1 MSLALLGA
9 IQAAG
14 QIGYGAYQQVQA
26 KNLQKKLGPQP
37 TYDFDYAKRGVA
49 GQLNLAQGEAPGLT
63 QQLQGVNQN
72 VANTTQNIAN
82 MAPSGAAGLGALV
95 GVNANANQSYADIIG
110 QGAMTKQGLMQ
121 NYLQGVSGLQGYAD
135 QAFQINKLGPYKEM
149 QGDVK
154 ELQLAG
160 NQNIGGGIASGF
172 DTIGSSIAANSVGN
186 LTAQGMSLKSL
197 NLNETQVK
205 EAIKDLS
212 PNDTL
217 YKLYKQYYPQY
228 FLTDPSNSGD
238 KSMNTANPD
247 NQINIA

>member
-14 QIGYGAYQQVQA
+14 QIGYGAYQQIQA

-37 TYDFDYAKRGVA
+37 TYDFDFAKRGVA

-63 QQLQGVNQN
+63 QQLQAVNQN

-121 NYLQGVSGLQGYAD
+121 TYLQGLGGLQPFAD
-135 QAFQINKLGPYKEM
+135 QAFQTNKFVPYKEM

-154 ELQLAG
+154 DLQLAG
-160 NQNIGGGIASGF
+160 TQNIGGGIASGF
-172 DTIGSSIAANSVGN
+172 DTIGSSIAANSVGD
-186 LTAQGMSLKSL
+186 LTTQAVTLRGL
-197 NLNETQVK
+197 NLSEQVVLD
-205 EAIKDLS
+205 AIKGLS
-212 PNDTL
+212 PTDATYRL
-217 YKLYKQYYPQY
+217 YKTAYPQY
-228 FLTDPSNSGD
+228 V
-238 KSMNTANPD
+238 K
-247 NQINIA
+247 

>member
-14 QIGYGAYQQVQA
+14 QIGYGLYQQKQA
-26 KNLQKKLGPQP
+26 KDLQKKLGEQP
-37 TYDFDYAKRGVA
+37 TYDFNYAKRGVA

-72 VANTTQNIAN
+72 VANTTQNIQN

-110 QGAMTKQGLMQ
+110 QGAMIKQGLMQ

-135 QAFQINKLGPYKEM
+135 QAYQFNKLGPYTQQKEA
-149 QGDVK
+149 VTA
-154 ELQLAG
+154 LQLAG

-172 DTIGSSIAANSVGN
+172 DTIGSSIAANSVGD
-186 LTAQGMSLKSL
+186 LTTQAVTLRGL
-197 NLNETQVK
+197 NLSEQVVLDT
-205 EAIKDLS
+205 IKGLS
-212 PNDTL
+212 PNDAT
-217 YKLYKQYYPQY
+217 YKLYKTAYPQY
-228 FLTDPSNSGD
+228 V
-238 KSMNTANPD
+238 K
-247 NQINIA
+247 

>member
-1 MSLALLGA
+1 MISLAALGA

-14 QIGYGAYQQVQA
+14 QIGYGLYQQKQA
-26 KNLQKKLGPQP
+26 KDLQKKLGPQP
-37 TYDFDYAKRGVA
+37 TYDFDFAKRGVA
-49 GQLNLAQGEAPGLT
+49 GQLNLAQGEMPGVT

-72 VANTTQNIAN
+72 VANTTQNIQN

-110 QGAMTKQGLMQ
+110 QGAMMKQGLLQ
-121 NYLQGVSGLQGYAD
+121 NYLQGVSGLQSYAD

-172 DTIGSSIAANSVGN
+172 DTIGSSIAANSVGD
-186 LTAQGMSLKSL
+186 LTSQAATLKSMNLSKEYVL
-197 NLNETQVK
+197 NAVKGLAETDATYQ
-205 EAIKDLS
+205 
-212 PNDTL
+212 L
-217 YKLYKQYYPQY
+217 YKSQYPQY
-228 FLTDPSNSGD
+228 F
-238 KSMNTANPD
+238 
-247 NQINIA
+247 Q

>member
-14 QIGYGAYQQVQA
+14 QIGYGVYQQQQA
-26 KNLQKKLGPQP
+26 KSLQKKLGPQP

-72 VANTTQNIAN
+72 VANTTQNIQN

-110 QGAMTKQGLMQ
+110 QGAMTKQSLLQ

-135 QAFQINKLGPYKEM
+135 QAYQFNKLGPYTQQKEA
-149 QGDVK
+149 VTA
-154 ELQLAG
+154 LQLAG
-160 NQNIGGGIASGF
+160 NENIGGGIASGF
-172 DTIGSSIAANSVGN
+172 DTIGSSIAA
-186 LTAQGMSLKSL
+186 KSL
-197 NLNETQVK
+197 NGDNANTDSIDYLDRSNFTEDQVK
-205 EAIKDLS
+205 EKIKKFPRGTGYYTRLEGRYGEK
-212 PNDTL
+212 
-217 YKLYKQYYPQY
+217 YKYLFQ
-228 FLTDPSNSGD
+228 
-238 KSMNTANPD
+238 
-247 NQINIA
+247 

>member
-14 QIGYGAYQQVQA
+14 QIGYGLYQQKQA
-26 KNLQKKLGPQP
+26 KDLQKKLGEQP
-37 TYDFDYAKRGVA
+37 TYDFDFAKRGVA

-72 VANTTQNIAN
+72 VANTTQNIQN

-121 NYLQGVSGLQGYAD
+121 NYLQGLGGLQPFAD
-135 QAFQINKLGPYKEM
+135 QAYQFNKLGPYTQQKEAITAL
-149 QGDVK
+149 QG
-154 ELQLAG
+154 AG

-172 DTIGSSIAANSVGN
+172 DTIGSSIAANSVGD
-186 LTAQGMSLKSL
+186 LTTQAVTLRGL
-197 NLNETQVK
+197 NLSEQVVLDT
-205 EAIKDLS
+205 IKGLS
-212 PNDTL
+212 PNDAT
-217 YKLYKQYYPQY
+217 YKLYKTAYPQY
-228 FLTDPSNSGD
+228 V
-238 KSMNTANPD
+238 K
-247 NQINIA
+247 

>member
-14 QIGYGAYQQVQA
+14 QIGYGAYQQRQA

-37 TYDFDYAKRGVA
+37 IYDFDYAKRGVA

-121 NYLQGVSGLQGYAD
+121 NYLQGLGGLQGY
-135 QAFQINKLGPYKEM
+135 
-149 QGDVK
+149 GDK
-154 ELQLAG
+154 AYETNQLAPYLQQQEKITQLQGAG
-160 NQNIGGGIASGF
+160 NENIGGGIASGF
-172 DTIGSSIAANSVGN
+172 ETIGSSIAANSVGD
-186 LTAQGMSLKSL
+186 LTTQAVSLKGL
-197 NLNETQVK
+197 NLSETSVL
-205 EAIKDLS
+205 EAIAGLS
-212 PNDTL
+212 PTDPT
-217 YKLYKQYYPQY
+217 YKLYKTAYPQY
-228 FLTDPSNSGD
+228 V
-238 KSMNTANPD
+238 K
-247 NQINIA
+247 

>member
-14 QIGYGAYQQVQA
+14 QIGYGAYQQRQA

-121 NYLQGVSGLQGYAD
+121 GYLQGLGGLQGY
-135 QAFQINKLGPYKEM
+135 
-149 QGDVK
+149 GDK
-154 ELQLAG
+154 AYETNQLAPYLQQQEKINQLQGAG
-160 NQNIGGGIASGF
+160 NENIGGGIASGF
-172 DTIGSSIAANSVGN
+172 ETIGSSIAANSVGD
-186 LTAQGMSLKSL
+186 LTTQAMSLKGL
-197 NLNETQVK
+197 GLTEDKVL
-205 EAIKDLS
+205 EAIAGLS
-212 PNDTL
+212 PTDPT
-217 YKLYKQYYPQY
+217 YKLYKTAYPQY
-228 FLTDPSNSGD
+228 V
-238 KSMNTANPD
+238 K
-247 NQINIA
+247 

>member
-14 QIGYGAYQQVQA
+14 QIGYGAYQQRQA

-121 NYLQGVSGLQGYAD
+121 GYLQGLGGLQGY
-135 QAFQINKLGPYKEM
+135 
-149 QGDVK
+149 GDK
-154 ELQLAG
+154 AYETNQLAPYLQQQEKITQLQGAG
-160 NQNIGGGIASGF
+160 NENIGGGIASGF
-172 DTIGSSIAANSVGN
+172 ETIGSSIAANSVGD
-186 LTAQGMSLKSL
+186 LTTQAMSLKGL
-197 NLNETQVK
+197 GLTEDKVLK
-205 EAIKDLS
+205 AIAGLS
-212 PNDTL
+212 PDSAT
-217 YKLYKQYYPQY
+217 YKLYKTAYPQY
-228 FLTDPSNSGD
+228 V
-238 KSMNTANPD
+238 K
-247 NQINIA
+247 

>member
-14 QIGYGAYQQVQA
+14 QIGYGAYQQRQA

-37 TYDFDYAKRGVA
+37 TYDFDFAKRGVA

-72 VANTTQNIAN
+72 VANTNQNIQN

-95 GVNANANQSYADIIG
+95 GVNANTNQSYADIIG

-135 QAFQINKLGPYKEM
+135 QAYQFNKFGPYKEM
-149 QGDVK
+149 QADVK
-154 ELQLAG
+154 ELQGAG
-160 NQNIGGGIASGF
+160 TQNIGGGIASGF
-172 DTIGSSIAANSVGN
+172 DTIGSSIAAKSLSGDAMDTNSVDYLQKSN
-186 LTAQGMSLKSL
+186 FSEAEVMDKLKKFPKGSG
-197 NLNETQVK
+197 
-205 EAIKDLS
+205 
-212 PNDTL
+212 
-217 YKLYKQYYPQY
+217 YYDALALRY
-228 FLTDPSNSGD
+228 TDKYPHLF
-238 KSMNTANPD
+238 
-247 NQINIA
+247 Q

>member
-14 QIGYGAYQQVQA
+14 QIGYGMYQQNQA

-72 VANTTQNIAN
+72 VANTTQNIQN

-135 QAFQINKLGPYKEM
+135 KAYETNKLSPYLRQQEQITQL
-149 QGDVK
+149 QG
-154 ELQLAG
+154 AG
-160 NQNIGGGIASGF
+160 NENIGGGIASGF
-172 DTIGSSIAANSVGN
+172 DTIGSSIAANSVGDFN
-186 LTAQGMSLKSL
+186 TQSATLKSL
-197 NLNETQVK
+197 NLS
-205 EAIKDLS
+205 KDAVLAAVAGL
-212 PNDTL
+212 DTNSST
-217 YKLYKQYYPQY
+217 YKLYQSTYPDY
-228 FLTDPSNSGD
+228 F
-238 KSMNTANPD
+238 K
-247 NQINIA
+247 

>member
-121 NYLQGVSGLQGYAD
+121 NYLQGLGGLQGYAD
-135 QAFQINKLGPYKEM
+135 QAFQTNKLGPYKDL
-149 QGDVK
+149 QTDIK
-154 ELQLAG
+154 DLQLAG
-160 NQNIGGGIASGF
+160 NQNIGSGIASGF
-172 DTIGSSIAANSVGN
+172 DTIGSSIAANSVGD
-186 LTAQGMSLKSL
+186 LTTQAVTLRGL
-197 NLNETQVK
+197 NLSEQVVLDT
-205 EAIKDLS
+205 IKGLS
-212 PNDTL
+212 PNDAT
-217 YKLYKQYYPQY
+217 YKLYKTAYPQY
-228 FLTDPSNSGD
+228 V
-238 KSMNTANPD
+238 K
-247 NQINIA
+247 

>member
-14 QIGYGAYQQVQA
+14 QIGYGAYQQIQA

-37 TYDFDYAKRGVA
+37 TYDFDFAKRGVA

-63 QQLQGVNQN
+63 QQLQAVNQN

-110 QGAMTKQGLMQ
+110 QGAMTKQGLLQ

-154 ELQLAG
+154 ELLLAG

-172 DTIGSSIAANSVGN
+172 DTIGSSIAANSVGD
-186 LTAQGMSLKSL
+186 LTTQAATLKSM
-197 NLNETQVK
+197 NLSK
-205 EAIKDLS
+205 EAVLKAIEGLPETDA
-212 PNDTL
+212 T
-217 YKLYKQYYPQY
+217 YKLYKSQYPQY
-228 FLTDPSNSGD
+228 F
-238 KSMNTANPD
+238 
-247 NQINIA
+247 

>member
-14 QIGYGAYQQVQA
+14 QIGYGVYQQQQA
-26 KNLQKKLGPQP
+26 KSLQKKLGPQP

-72 VANTTQNIAN
+72 VANTTQNIQN

-110 QGAMTKQGLMQ
+110 QGAMTKQSLLQ

-135 QAFQINKLGPYKEM
+135 QAYQFNKLGPYTQQKEATTA
-149 QGDVK
+149 
-154 ELQLAG
+154 LQLAG

-172 DTIGSSIAANSVGN
+172 DTIGSSIAA
-186 LTAQGMSLKSL
+186 KSL
-197 NLNETQVK
+197 TGDAADTNSIDYLQKSNFS
-205 EAIKDLS
+205 EAEVTEKIKNFPKGTGYYDALALRYS
-212 PNDTL
+212 NKYPTL
-217 YKLYKQYYPQY
+217 FQ
-228 FLTDPSNSGD
+228 
-238 KSMNTANPD
+238 
-247 NQINIA
+247 

>member
-14 QIGYGAYQQVQA
+14 QIGYGAYQQRQA

-121 NYLQGVSGLQGYAD
+121 GYLQGLGGLQGY
-135 QAFQINKLGPYKEM
+135 
-149 QGDVK
+149 GDK
-154 ELQLAG
+154 AYETNQLAPYLQQQEKITQLQGAG
-160 NQNIGGGIASGF
+160 NENIGGGIASGF
-172 DTIGSSIAANSVGN
+172 ETIGSSIAANSVGD
-186 LTAQGMSLKSL
+186 LTTQAMSLKGL
-197 NLNETQVK
+197 GLTEDKVLK
-205 EAIKDLS
+205 AIAGLS
-212 PNDTL
+212 PDSAT
-217 YKLYKQYYPQY
+217 YKLYKTAYPQY
-228 FLTDPSNSGD
+228 F
-238 KSMNTANPD
+238 K
-247 NQINIA
+247 

>member
-14 QIGYGAYQQVQA
+14 QIGYGAYQQRQA

-37 TYDFDYAKRGVA
+37 TYDFDFAKRGVA

-72 VANTTQNIAN
+72 VANTNQNIQN

-121 NYLQGVSGLQGYAD
+121 NYLQGVGGLQGYAD
-135 QAFQINKLGPYKEM
+135 QAFQTNKFVPYKEM
-149 QGDVK
+149 QADVK
-154 ELQLAG
+154 ELQGAG
-160 NQNIGGGIASGF
+160 TQNIGGGIASGF
-172 DTIGSSIAANSVGN
+172 DTIGSSIAANSVGD
-186 LTAQGMSLKSL
+186 LTSQAVTLRGL
-197 NLNETQVK
+197 NLSEDAVK
-205 EAIKDLS
+205 AAVAGLS
-212 PNDTL
+212 PDDAT
-217 YKLYKQYYPQY
+217 YKLYKTTYPQY
-228 FLTDPSNSGD
+228 F
-238 KSMNTANPD
+238 
-247 NQINIA
+247 Q